1 MWTNKHAHHLIDGFL
16 MIYQKC
22 NKGLHG
28 LKRIKCDKTKC
39 ENFGM
44 GLGKNP
50 QVELWNMWKCTNQ

>member
-1 MWTNKHAHHLIDGFL
+1 MWTNKHAH
-16 MIYQKC
+16 QKC

-28 LKRIKCDKTKC
+28 LKRIKCGKTKC